1 MKKNALQVIDENRS
15 VYGIRCSVHFS
26 DLIIAIELTN
36 TPTKS
41 AVYTTDKD
49 DFRPLCQIVG
59 AILFE
64 ED

>member
-1 MKKNALQVIDENRS
+1 MINENKS
-15 VYGIRCSVHFS
+15 IYGIRCSVYFS
-26 DLIIAIELTN
+26 DLIIAIESIE

-41 AVYTTDKD
+41 ALYTTDKD
-49 DFRPLCQIVG
+49 DFMPLCQIVG